1 MIVGDAWDQFC
12 KDKKDMVCKAFRD
25 VGITLPIDGS
35 QDHQLQ
41 IKGILATSFIIGDG
55 SVDPESESRDSVS
68 GAELETFY
76 RSIPVSGDDTNT
88 LEYTWVIEDY
98 VHTIPSSITPP

>member
-1 MIVGDAWDQFC
+1 MAV
-12 KDKKDMVCKAFRD
+12 K
-25 VGITLPIDGS
+25 ITS
-35 QDHQLQ
+35 YRSRVFQL
-41 IKGILATSFIIGDG
+41 LVLLGDG
-55 SVDPESESRDSVS
+55 SVDPESESGDSVS

-76 RSIPVSGDDTNT
+76 RSIPVSGDDTDA

>member
-1 MIVGDAWDQFC
+1 LQGI
-12 KDKKDMVCKAFRD
+12 RD

-41 IKGILATSFIIGDG
+41 IKDIPATSFVNGNG
-55 SVDPESESRDSVS
+55 SVDPESESADSVS
-68 GAELETFY
+68 SAELETCY
-76 RSIPVSGDDTNT
+76 CSIPVSGDDTNA